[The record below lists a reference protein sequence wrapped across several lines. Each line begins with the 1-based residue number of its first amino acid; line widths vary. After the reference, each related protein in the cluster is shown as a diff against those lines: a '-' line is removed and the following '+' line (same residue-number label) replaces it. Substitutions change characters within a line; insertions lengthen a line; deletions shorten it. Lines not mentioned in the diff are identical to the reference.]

1 MIKKVLL
8 FIGVILVSLQIY
20 GASSQVAT
28 ESAEVSGKITK
39 KIVKV
44 ITAVKKVEPKEV
56 GSLYKTVHHIIRKT
70 AHFLEYALLSFLV
83 FLLAKC
89 YNIKICICILIS
101 LGYCLLFAM
110 FDEWHQL
117 SVAGRSGEIKDVLI
131 DFCGSI
137 AGNSF
142 GCLLLYFLKKIKK
155 SKTT

>member
-28 ESAEVSGKITK
+28 ESAEVSGRITK
-39 KIVKV
+39 KIVEV
-44 ITAVKKVEPKEV
+44 IAAVKKVDPDKAK
-56 GSLYKTVHHIIRKT
+56 SLYETTHYIIRKT

-89 YNIKICICILIS
+89 YNIKTGMCIFIS
-101 LGYCLLFAM
+101 LGYCLLFAI

-117 SVAGRSGEIKDVLI
+117 SVEGRSGEIRDVLI
-131 DFCGSI
+131 DFFGSI
-137 AGNSF
+137 TGCGT
-142 GCLLLYFLKKIKK
+142 GCLFLYLCKKIKK
-155 SKTT
+155 RKKT

>member
-1 MIKKVLL
+1 MVKKVLL
-8 FIGVILVSLQIY
+8 FIGVILVSIQIY

-28 ESAEVSGKITK
+28 ESAEISGKITK
-39 KIVKV
+39 KIVEI
-44 ITAVKKVEPKEV
+44 ITNVKKIDPEKVDD
-56 GSLYKTVHHIIRKT
+56 LYKTLHHIIRKT

-89 YNIKICICILIS
+89 YNIKTGMCILIS
-101 LGYCLLFAM
+101 LGYCLLFAI

-117 SVAGRSGEIKDVLI
+117 SVEGRSGEVRDVLI

-137 AGNSF
+137 AGNGF

-155 SKTT
+155 YKTT

>member
-44 ITAVKKVEPKEV
+44 ITTVKKVEPEKV
-56 GSLYKTVHHIIRKT
+56 NNLYETVHHFIRKT

-89 YNIKICICILIS
+89 YNLRTGMCILIS
-101 LGYCLLFAM
+101 LGYCLLFAI

-117 SVAGRSGEIKDVLI
+117 SVEGRSGEIKDVMI

-137 AGNSF
+137 AGNAFGSF
-142 GCLLLYFLKKIKK
+142 LLYFCKRIKQ
-155 SKTT
+155 KTT

>member
-28 ESAEVSGKITK
+28 ESAQVSGKITK
-39 KIVKV
+39 KIVEV
-44 ITAVKKVEPKEV
+44 ITTVKKVDPDKV
-56 GSLYKTVHHIIRKT
+56 KSLYETTHYIIRKT
-70 AHFLEYALLSFLV
+70 AHFLEFALLSFLV

-89 YNIKICICILIS
+89 YNIKTGMCIFIS

-117 SVAGRSGEIKDVLI
+117 SVEGRSGEIKDVLI

-137 AGNSF
+137 AGSAF
-142 GCLLLYFLKKIKK
+142 SWFVLYFCKKIKYRK
-155 SKTT
+155 MT

>member
-8 FIGVILVSLQIY
+8 FIGVVLVSLQIY
-20 GASSQVAT
+20 GASSQVASD
-28 ESAEVSGKITK
+28 SAKVSGRITK
-39 KIVKV
+39 RVVEV
-44 ITAVKKVEPKEV
+44 ITSVKKVDPEKID
-56 GSLYKTVHHIIRKT
+56 SLYETVHRVIRKT

-89 YNIKICICILIS
+89 YNIKTGMCILIS
-101 LGYCLLFAM
+101 LGYCLLFAI

-117 SVAGRSGEIKDVLI
+117 SVVGRSGEVRDVLI

-137 AGNSF
+137 AGNGF

-155 SKTT
+155 HKTT

>member
-28 ESAEVSGKITK
+28 ESAEVSGRITK
-39 KIVKV
+39 KIVEV
-44 ITAVKKVEPKEV
+44 IAAVKKVDPDKAK
-56 GSLYKTVHHIIRKT
+56 SLYETTHYIIRKT

-83 FLLAKC
+83 FLFAKC
-89 YNIKICICILIS
+89 YNIKTGMCIFIS
-101 LGYCLLFAM
+101 LGYCLLFAI

-117 SVAGRSGEIKDVLI
+117 SVEGRSGEIRDVLI

-137 AGNSF
+137 SGCGT
-142 GCLLLYFLKKIKK
+142 GCLFLYLCGKIKK
-155 SKTT
+155 HKTT